1 MFPTRHDAMYGVGIL
16 SAFLIVGWST
26 PYAVFV
32 KDHDPLATGSYLLMC
47 VIAIALIAGYFRHL
61 RNRAPAVLH
70 RHVLEARRQV
80 VRLLDA
86 DYDMLAPSS
95 DDCGTVRLLIRMDG
109 DPAVIEKET
118 WHGTRHYY
126 IISPSGELTW
136 EIFGTELTHA
146 DYEWLNAPL
155 TAARLTYLV
164 QALRSTYSPR
174 RRVKTAS

>member
-26 PYAVFV
+26 PYAYAVFV
-32 KDHDPLATGSYLLMC
+32 QDHDPLVIGSYLLMC

-61 RNRAPAVLH
+61 RNSTPAAL
-70 RHVLEARRQV
+70 RRQV

-86 DYDMLAPSS
+86 DYDMLAPSD
-95 DDCGTVRLLIRMDG
+95 DDCDTARLLIRMDG
-109 DPAVIEKET
+109 DNTVIEKET

-126 IISPSGELTW
+126 VISPSGELTR
-136 EIFGTELTHA
+136 EIFGTELTRA
-146 DYEWLNAPL
+146 DYRWLNAPL